1 MSTEADPP
9 RPHSPVLQDTPVTRR
24 RLLEG
29 AAGAV
34 SAALI
39 AGLPAPSPAQ
49 SGGGASPT
57 STPPGGARHEG
68 APTTPVG
75 SRSPFAEPRGRAPT
89 GLTVG
94 SSLTPLQ
101 DLTGTITPS
110 DLHFERHHAGVPT
123 IDPATHRLL
132 IHGLV
137 ERPLVF
143 TVDEIRRLPSVTRIH
158 FVECSGNGR
167 AAWRAPQPTMTAQQ
181 VDGLTSNSEWTGVP
195 LATLLREAGVQSDA
209 RWILAE
215 GADACLL
222 ARSVPIAKARD
233 DALVVWAQNGEP
245 LRPEQGFPLRLLL
258 PGWEGNINVKWLR
271 RLELGRV
278 PWMTRW
284 ETSKYTDPLADG
296 TARIFSLDMDAKSI
310 ITSPSHGLR
319 LESGGWYPVTGLAWS
334 GRGRITRV
342 EVSVDGGA
350 TWLDADLQQ
359 PTLAKAHTRFGSMW
373 RWNGNPALL
382 LSRASD
388 ETGYVQPTRAQ
399 LVAARGI
406 GTDYHFNCIRGWRVD
421 ADGTVSFHWET

>member
-1 MSTEADPP
+1 MTTHKGDSTRAPDPHP
-9 RPHSPVLQDTPVTRR
+9 ATDLPVTRR
-24 RLLEG
+24 RLIEG

-34 SAALI
+34 GAALI

-49 SGGGASPT
+49 GDGRASPA
-57 STPPGGARHEG
+57 SAPRGGARREG
-68 APTTPVG
+68 APTSAVG

-89 GLTVG
+89 GVTVG

-101 DLTGTITPS
+101 DLAGTITPS

-167 AAWRAPQPTMTAQQ
+167 AAWRSPQPNMTAQQ

-195 LATLLREAGVQSDA
+195 LATLLREVGVHPDA

-222 ARSVPIAKARD
+222 ARSIPIAKALD

-245 LRPEQGFPLRLLL
+245 LRPEQGFPL
-258 PGWEGNINVKWLR
+258 
-271 RLELGRV
+271 
-278 PWMTRW
+278 
-284 ETSKYTDPLADG
+284 
-296 TARIFSLDMDAKSI
+296 
-310 ITSPSHGLR
+310 
-319 LESGGWYPVTGLAWS
+319 
-334 GRGRITRV
+334 
-342 EVSVDGGA
+342 
-350 TWLDADLQQ
+350 
-359 PTLAKAHTRFGSMW
+359 
-373 RWNGNPALL
+373 
-382 LSRASD
+382 
-388 ETGYVQPTRAQ
+388 
-399 LVAARGI
+399 
-406 GTDYHFNCIRGWRVD
+406 
-421 ADGTVSFHWET
+421 